1 MSEIKNNRR
10 MQAMGKVIT
19 LGWLM
24 VISAF
29 FPILLTASMAQADTG
44 PWQGT
49 GEVQLR
55 LISATTHHDGT
66 STLKAGLQ
74 VELADGWKIYWRSP
88 GDAGLP
94 PVLDFSASAA
104 VLHHKMDFPAP
115 KRFTLFG
122 LDTFGYG
129 NEVVFPL
136 TLNLDQSLITS
147 SAKDVTLVAAFN
159 GLVCADLCIPVDE
172 ILTLQIPAGMAS
184 PSQHAFTLAK
194 AEALVPS
201 EGTSNGYHI
210 VSAQVTTD
218 QLHITIADRSGAI
231 FTMREGDMLIETD
244 ASGLGFQAP
253 DFGQSA
259 ASIPVMGGDTATLIG
274 RQAVI
279 TVIHPD
285 FMLEQTIAISEGK
298 AIPVIRQGL
307 ASIFI
312 IAFLGGL
319 ILNIMPCVL
328 PVISIKLAGALGH
341 GKAALPQIRRSF
353 LLSAS
358 GIILSFMLLGVILL
372 LMRQAGAAIG
382 WGVQFQNPYFLGFMA
397 LLMVGFALMM
407 LDFIILPVPKLAQ
420 RLSRRWN
427 HGDHASPQSGWN
439 DLASGAMA
447 TLLATPCSAPFVG
460 TAVAFAFTASP
471 QVMMAVFLVMALGL
485 ASPWLLVAAVPRLAA
500 FLPRPGKWLIWV
512 RRILALGLLLTA
524 AWMVFIL
531 IAVVSGEK
539 ALSSGDWQKWQP
551 GLAESLASDGQVVLV
566 DVTADWCLTC
576 KANQLFVLETET
588 VQQLLTQEK
597 VVLLQADWTR
607 PDDQILNYL
616 KSFGRYGIPFN
627 AIYGPGLESP
637 LVLPELLTPSAL
649 SDAIEMAILRPTY

>member
-1 MSEIKNNRR
+1 MRPKSKI
-10 MQAMGKVIT
+10 IP
-19 LGWLM
+19 LGWLIRISALFF
-24 VISAF
+24 VISGVSLAR
-29 FPILLTASMAQADTG
+29 ADTG

-49 GEVQLR
+49 DEVQLR
-55 LISATTHHDGT
+55 LISNTAHYDGA
-66 STLKAGLQ
+66 SRLKAGLQ
-74 VELADGWKIYWRSP
+74 VKLAEGWKIYWRSP

-104 VLHHKMDFPAP
+104 VTHHEMRFPAP
-115 KRFTLFG
+115 ERFTLFG

-129 NEVVFPL
+129 KEVVFPL
-136 TLNLDQSLITS
+136 TLTLDEKAIPS
-147 SAKDVTLVAAFN
+147 SATDITLAAAFT

-172 ILTLQIPAGMAS
+172 VLTLQIPAGIAS
-184 PSQHAFTLAK
+184 PSQHAFAIAK
-194 AEALVPS
+194 AEASVPS
-201 EGTSNGYHI
+201 TGTSNGFHI
-210 VSAQVTTD
+210 TTAQIASD
-218 QLHITIADRSGAI
+218 QLNVTIADRSGAI
-231 FTMREGDMLIETD
+231 FTMREGDILIETG
-244 ASGLGFQAP
+244 AVGLGFQAP
-253 DFGQSA
+253 EFGQGT
-259 ASIPVMGGDTATLIG
+259 ASISVTGGDAATLIG

-285 FMLEQTIAISEGK
+285 FMFEQTVTISKGTAVTVMRK
-298 AIPVIRQGL
+298 GL
-307 ASIFI
+307 VSILL

-358 GIILSFMLLGVILL
+358 GIVLSFLLLGAILL
-372 LMRQAGAAIG
+372 LMRQTGAAIG

-407 LDFIILPVPKLAQ
+407 IGVINLPVPRLAQ
-420 RLSRRWN
+420 RLSRRRD
-427 HGDHASPQSGWN
+427 HGDAALSQSGWN

-460 TAVAFAFTASP
+460 TAVAFAFTAP
-471 QVMMAVFLVMALGL
+471 PMVMMAVFLVMALGL

-500 FLPRPGKWLIWV
+500 YLPRPGKWLIWV
-512 RRILALGLLLTA
+512 RRLLALGLLLTA
-524 AWMVFIL
+524 AWLGFVLMS
-531 IAVVSGEK
+531 VVSGDRV
-539 ALSSGDWQKWQP
+539 LSSGDWQKWQP
-551 GLAESLASDGQVVLV
+551 GLAESLASDGQIVLV

-576 KANQLFVLETET
+576 KANQIFVLEAQS
-588 VQQLLTQEK
+588 VQQLLSQEK

-616 KSFGRYGIPFN
+616 NSFGRYGIPFN

-637 LVLPELLTPSAL
+637 LVLPELLSASAL
-649 SDAIEMAILRPTY
+649 TDAIEMAITRPSY

>member
-1 MSEIKNNRR
+1 
-10 MQAMGKVIT
+10 
-19 LGWLM
+19 
-24 VISAF
+24 
-29 FPILLTASMAQADTG
+29 
-44 PWQGT
+44 
-49 GEVQLR
+49 
-55 LISATTHHDGT
+55 
-66 STLKAGLQ
+66 
-74 VELADGWKIYWRSP
+74 
-88 GDAGLP
+88 
-94 PVLDFSASAA
+94 
-104 VLHHKMDFPAP
+104 
-115 KRFTLFG
+115 
-122 LDTFGYG
+122 
-129 NEVVFPL
+129 
-136 TLNLDQSLITS
+136 
-147 SAKDVTLVAAFN
+147 
-159 GLVCADLCIPVDE
+159 
-172 ILTLQIPAGMAS
+172 
-184 PSQHAFTLAK
+184 
-194 AEALVPS
+194 
-201 EGTSNGYHI
+201 
-210 VSAQVTTD
+210 
-218 QLHITIADRSGAI
+218 
-231 FTMREGDMLIETD
+231 
-244 ASGLGFQAP
+244 
-253 DFGQSA
+253 
-259 ASIPVMGGDTATLIG
+259 
-274 RQAVI
+274 
-279 TVIHPD
+279 
-285 FMLEQTIAISEGK
+285 
-298 AIPVIRQGL
+298 
-307 ASIFI
+307 
-312 IAFLGGL
+312 
-319 ILNIMPCVL
+319 
-328 PVISIKLAGALGH
+328 
-341 GKAALPQIRRSF
+341 
-353 LLSAS
+353 
-358 GIILSFMLLGVILL
+358 
-372 LMRQAGAAIG
+372 
-382 WGVQFQNPYFLGFMA
+382 MA

-551 GLAESLASDGQVVLV
+551 GLAESLASDGQIVLV